1 MKEFENK
8 VVCIT
13 GADGCIG
20 REITKKFAVEGA
32 TFIFCSLMETP
43 QYNEFLASLKKIYNV
58 EYHPFYFDFSDEESI
73 KVALKEIKSLKI
85 REILKHKL

>member
-13 GADGCIG
+13 GADGGIG
-20 REITKKFAVEGA
+20 REITKKFAAEGA

-58 EYHPFYFDFSDEESI
+58 CLLYTSD
-73 KVALKEIKSLKI
+73 AADD
-85 REILKHKL
+85 

>member
-13 GADGCIG
+13 GADGGIG

-43 QYNEFLASLKKIYNV
+43 QYNEFLASLKK
-58 EYHPFYFDFSDEESI
+58 S
-73 KVALKEIKSLKI
+73 
-85 REILKHKL
+85 